1 MKIPT
6 GWLDASLQT
15 RHVQRMN
22 IFLRS
27 LALFTPLPLLHL
39 ALMLWVGMMLPRLS
53 GQEAPDGPPTSEREE
68 TIRIL
73 TAIHDFPLFTLLLHE
88 KDGPTRQER
97 WTRICAGLDMR
108 YELQPGLCQMRM
120 PGLVRELVQAND
132 KAEPIS
138 RACALF
144 VAQSFDEARTL
155 AIKVKS
161 SPNYP
166 NAPSHGW
173 LVTAACFLEEGQEDE
188 ALTSIGK
195 AVATSD
201 PVNDLTHWTLC
212 REIQGKLLEQKGDNV
227 GRIKIQR
234 EVLAHCTQALGADH
248 KGTLKAHNLL
258 ANGLYLGGW
267 FAEAVKEFKGMK
279 KIIEAKYGAD
289 SPQAQVISASLAKA
303 QSALNGTPYV
313 PPSAPDRRASPKRQ
327 GANETAY
334 DQVEMQRREAL
345 GERYYGERKLAEAEA
360 EFQILYDTYKSAHG
374 PEHPNTL
381 RVQNNL
387 GIMLYEVG
395 KNKEGV
401 AMLSEVLAV
410 YERRFSKD
418 SIQALETRNNLGNA
432 LSSMGNH
439 SEAIRHRRHVLEAR
453 KRLLGPEH
461 PKTLD
466 ATYNLASC
474 LEQIGKAA
482 EAEQVARE
490 LVVTRQKMEGAE
502 HLSTLNS
509 RKLLVTIIANARKGQ
524 EALTECR
531 PLLATMERVLGTT
544 NPSTI
549 MQRKLLAAV
558 LRDLGE
564 YAESESQCLRALED
578 SRSTLGQ
585 ANPLTAEC
593 QSLLSD
599 IRTSSKHNSRAAV
612 EEARKEL
619 VRLKKQKGPDHI
631 DTLKAHHNVAAL
643 LHLNTAYAEAEQEF
657 KTLYAQYEK
666 QGLLKSLDG
675 LALRSSMA
683 ENLRL
688 RSRIT
693 EAEAMQRQTVAEAT
707 AMLGTEDPFRILTLS
722 NLTLTLARLG
732 RHKEALELQHEVLT
746 LQKRVLG
753 EKHERVFF
761 TCIHMAINL
770 MELKRYDEALSY
782 AIRSLEG
789 YEAMAKPDE
798 LAIEAARQ
806 KIREIRL
813 AMAPPGP
820 WLAPPK
826 PTETLP
832 MTTKLGS
839 RNEDDV
845 NPLTLRSLMPQNND
859 LLNPQSHSIEEE
871 ENRTPVFL
879 REDVENFEQLKRQ
892 LLTPSA

>member
-1 MKIPT
+1 MKI
-6 GWLDASLQT
+6 
-15 RHVQRMN
+15 
-22 IFLRS
+22 ILRS
-27 LALFTPLPLLHL
+27 IEFFSPPSLLHL
-39 ALMLWVGMMLPRLS
+39 VLMLWVSMVLPRLS
-53 GQEAPDGPPTSEREE
+53 GQDIPDGPPTSEREE
-68 TIRIL
+68 SIRIL
-73 TAIHDFPLFTLLLHE
+73 TAIHDFPLFILLLHE

-97 WTRICAGLDMR
+97 WTGICAGLDMR
-108 YELQPGLCQMRM
+108 YKLQPGLCELRM
-120 PGLVRELVQAND
+120 PGLARELVQAND
-132 KAEPIS
+132 KAELIS
-138 RACALF
+138 RICALF
-144 VAQSFDEARTL
+144 VLQAFDEARTL
-155 AIKVKS
+155 AIKVKT

-166 NAPSHGW
+166 NAPSHRW
-173 LVTAACFLEEGQEDE
+173 LVTAACFLEEGKEDE
-188 ALTSIGK
+188 ALIAVGK
-195 AVATSD
+195 AVATAD
-201 PVNDLTHWTLC
+201 PANDLGHWTLC
-212 REIQGKLLEQKGDNV
+212 RDIQGKLLEQNGDAA

-234 EVLAHCTQALGADH
+234 EVLAHYTQALGADH
-248 KGTLKAHNLL
+248 KGTLQAHNLL

-267 FAEAVKEFKGMK
+267 FADAVKEFSGMK

-303 QSALNGTPYV
+303 QSALHGIPYV
-313 PPSAPDRRASPKRQ
+313 PPAAPDRQASSKTPATK
-327 GANETAY
+327 ETTY
-334 DQVEMQRREAL
+334 DRVEMMRREVL

-360 EFQILYDTYKSAHG
+360 EFQILYDTYKRAHG

-395 KNKEGV
+395 KTKEAV

-410 YERRFSKD
+410 YERLLSKD
-418 SIQALETRNNLGNA
+418 SIQILETRNNLGNA
-432 LSSMGNH
+432 LSSQGNH

-466 ATYNLASC
+466 ATYNLANC

-490 LVVTRQKMEGAE
+490 LVVIRQRVEGAE

-509 RKLLVTIIANARKGQ
+509 RKLLVSIIANARKGP

-578 SRSTLGQ
+578 SRRTLGQ
-585 ANPLTAEC
+585 DNPLTAEC

-599 IRTSSKHNSRAAV
+599 IRTSSKHNSTAAV

-619 VRLKKQKGPDHI
+619 SRLKKQKGADHI

-683 ENLRL
+683 ENLRF

-693 EAEAMQRQTVAEAT
+693 EAEAMQRQTLAETT
-707 AMLGTEDPFRILTLS
+707 AMLGTEDPFRISTLS

-732 RHKEALELQHEVLT
+732 RHQEALELQQEVLT
-746 LQKRVLG
+746 LQRRVLG
-753 EKHERVFF
+753 EKHEKVYFI
-761 TCIHMAINL
+761 CLHMATNL
-770 MELKRYDEALSY
+770 MELKRYHEALSY
-782 AIRSLEG
+782 AMRSLEG
-789 YEAMAKPDE
+789 YEAMAKPDA
-798 LAIEAARQ
+798 LIIEAVRQ
-806 KIREIRL
+806 KIGEIRL

-820 WLAPPK
+820 WLASPK
-826 PTETLP
+826 RTETTP
-832 MTTKLGS
+832 MRTKLGS
-839 RNEDDV
+839 RNEEDMS
-845 NPLTLRSLMPQNND
+845 PLTLRSLMPQNND
-859 LLNPQSHSIEEE
+859 VLDPQSHSIEEE
-871 ENRTPVFL
+871 KNRTPVFL

-892 LLTPSA
+892 LLAPSA